1 MVSLDYCGEG
11 GSELTMTQDLSGKN
25 LQGQSFRG
33 QNLRGAN
40 FSNADIR
47 GADFSYALLTGANFS
62 QARGGLQLS
71 WAMGL
76 GLISLGLSACAGC
89 ACAFAGAFPH
99 YLLAAAAIEQYTVVP
114 GVMVLVLFLTFS
126 LMLLWRGVSAALM
139 ATAFVGIL
147 TIIIVM
153 VAAKAIVLT
162 ATLAKV
168 VAIALTLAG
177 VVATIGIGVEAAAG
191 VAAMVLSLFFM
202 LIVAVIAAFILTGW
216 LSQGDE
222 ATLALVLAMGGTVAG
237 AGAFAVAG
245 VFGTAFGVAGM
256 IVGASGTT
264 RTVVEG
270 DVVLEAA
277 TGLFVV
283 TTAILLAG
291 SMAGGWAAAIAAGL
305 AALGVH
311 IGRRSLLPG
320 RKFQLVRHGV
330 LALTSAK
337 GTRFCQA
344 DLSKAR
350 FSKAILPCT
359 DFSGAN
365 IQDTLWAQAIQLRR
379 AHFDQTI
386 LPSPSDTH

>member
-1 MVSLDYCGEG
+1 MVSLDYCGKG
-11 GSELTMTQDLSGKN
+11 GSGLTMAQDLSGKN

-71 WAMGL
+71 WAIGL
-76 GLISLGLSACAGC
+76 SLISLGLSACAGC
-89 ACAFAGAFPH
+89 ACALAGAFPH
-99 YLLAAAAIEQYTVVP
+99 YLFAAAAIEQYTAVP
-114 GVMVLVLFLTFS
+114 GVMVLVLFLVFS
-126 LMLLWRGVSAALM
+126 LTLLWRGASAALT
-139 ATAFVGIL
+139 ATAFTGIL
-147 TIIIVM
+147 TIMIVM
-153 VAAKAIVLT
+153 VAAKAIALT
-162 ATLAKV
+162 GMLVKA
-168 VAIALTLAG
+168 VAIALALAG
-177 VVATIGIGVEAAAG
+177 IVATIGIGVEAAAG

-202 LIVAVIAAFILTGW
+202 LIVAVIAAFIIAGW

-222 ATLALVLAMGGTVAG
+222 AALALVLAMGGTVTG
-237 AGAFAVAG
+237 AGTFAVAG

-256 IVGASGTT
+256 TVGASSTT

-270 DVVLEAA
+270 DVVLETA

-291 SMAGGWAAAIAAGL
+291 SMAGGLAAAIAAGL

-311 IGRRSLLPG
+311 VGRRSLLPG
-320 RKFQLVRHGV
+320 RKFQLVRQGV
-330 LALTSAK
+330 LALVSAK

-344 DLSKAR
+344 DLSNAR
-350 FSKAILPCT
+350 FSKAILLCT

-365 IQDTLWAQAIQLRR
+365 VQNTLWSQAIHLRR